1 MGALHAMTHDT
12 VTHDTMTHD
21 LNDGTEG
28 AI

>member
-1 MGALHAMTHDT
+1 MGALHTMTHDT
-12 VTHDTMTHD
+12 VTHDPMTDD